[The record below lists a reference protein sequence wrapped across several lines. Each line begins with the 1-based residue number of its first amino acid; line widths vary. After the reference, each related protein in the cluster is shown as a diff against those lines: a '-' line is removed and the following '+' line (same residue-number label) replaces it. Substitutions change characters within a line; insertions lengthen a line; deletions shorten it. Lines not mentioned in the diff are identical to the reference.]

1 MSISEYATFKSKIDD
16 TDSDTKFSSTVKA
29 VKEFKGSNKQKAYL
43 YGKVYNNSDETNTI
57 IVNSGISFDAYLDYK
72 GRSKDLKADPDP
84 KSKIEGATI
93 SGSKKKKVLKE
104 IANTPGLSKE
114 QKLLLTY
121 LSGYSINNGD
131 YVGVS
136 KNGARQ
142 TVFNYVNGLNLS
154 VQEKRDILDKAGYK
168 ILKNGN
174 ISW

>member
-1 MSISEYATFKSKIDD
+1 M
-16 TDSDTKFSSTVKA
+16 
-29 VKEFKGSNKQKAYL
+29 
-43 YGKVYNNSDETNTI
+43 
-57 IVNSGISFDAYLDYK
+57 
-72 GRSKDLKADPDP
+72 KADPDP
-84 KSKIEGATI
+84 NSKIDGATI
-93 SGSKKKKVLKE
+93 SGSKKKKVLIE

-121 LSGYSINNGD
+121 LSGYAINNGD

-142 TVFNYVNGLNLS
+142 TVLNYVNGLNLS

-174 ISW
+174 IDW